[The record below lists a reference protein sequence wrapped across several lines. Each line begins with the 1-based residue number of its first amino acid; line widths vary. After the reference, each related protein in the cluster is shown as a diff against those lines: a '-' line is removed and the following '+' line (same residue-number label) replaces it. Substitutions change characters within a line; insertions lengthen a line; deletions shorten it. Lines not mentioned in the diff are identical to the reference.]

1 MAELFNN
8 PKHSDVVIEVQG
20 DSEADRQV
28 FHLHKFP
35 LISKSGFL
43 AELIPES
50 TGSSKEP
57 VRLKIDGFPGG
68 AAAFEQIARWLYGI
82 DIDLTVE
89 NIAYAYCASRTLRVK
104 GG

>member
-1 MAELFNN
+1 MADLFNN

-20 DSEADRQV
+20 DSEADKQV

-43 AELIPES
+43 AELLPEGN
-50 TGSSKEP
+50 TGKEP

-68 AAAFEQIARWLYGI
+68 APAFEQIARWLYGI

-89 NIAYAYCASRTLRVK
+89 NIAYAYCAARTLRVK